1 MTVGHDDGGDRGG
14 LTIEH
19 LHTHLVTPFGAI
31 HAVDGVDLV
40 VRPGRLTALVG
51 ESGSGKTMLAR
62 TILGL
67 VATPTLPDVPGRV
80 LYGGQDLLRLD
91 DSTMQRIRGRR
102 IAMVFQDPMTS
113 LDPVLRIGR
122 QLTEPM
128 RLHLGL
134 DRDAARVRSLELL
147 RSVGVPD
154 PARRLR
160 AYPHELSGGLR
171 QRVAIAIALSCDPDV
186 LIADEP
192 TSALDV
198 TIQAQLLDLLDRLR
212 AERQLAVLLIT
223 HDLGVVAGRADDVA
237 VMYAGR
243 IVEQGDTATV
253 FRDPQHP
260 YTTALL
266 GAVPR
271 LEHSS
276 HHRLAAIPGVPPI
289 LLGRPPGCAFA
300 PRCSR
305 AGPRCS
311 SDDPQLVPSSAD
323 SSVACWYPTG
333 VTLVAPR

>member
-1 MTVGHDDGGDRGG
+1 
-14 LTIEH
+14 
-19 LHTHLVTPFGAI
+19 
-31 HAVDGVDLV
+31 
-40 VRPGRLTALVG
+40 
-51 ESGSGKTMLAR
+51 MLAR

-67 VATPTLPDVPGRV
+67 VATPTVPDLSGRV
-80 LYGGQDLLRLD
+80 LYGGQDLLRLE

-260 YTTALL
+260 YTRALL

-300 PRCSR
+300 PRCGR

-311 SDDPQLVPSSAD
+311 SDDPQLEPSPVD
-323 SSVACWYPTG
+323 SSVACWHPTG